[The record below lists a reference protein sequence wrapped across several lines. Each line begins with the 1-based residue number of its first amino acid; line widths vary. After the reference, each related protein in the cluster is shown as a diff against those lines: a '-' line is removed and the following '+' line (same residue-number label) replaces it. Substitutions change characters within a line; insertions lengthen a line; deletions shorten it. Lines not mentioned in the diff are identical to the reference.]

1 VLKNLSQK
9 TILYSFLSFIPFIII
24 LIALILNC
32 GGTSTATPD
41 DNDDDDGVVA
51 GETIDGDDTTVSNG
65 TITKATMTVEGTS
78 RSVSF
83 FVPTD
88 VGSSPPLVIAFHG
101 TSGNSEEWVAS
112 GDPSGLQYLAH
123 ANGFIIAAPQSRY
136 IDDEDWDHEGFSDY
150 YWETAAPNGQSTA
163 TNVDL
168 MFVQQIIASAATTYG
183 INTNRVYSL
192 GFSNGG
198 FFALLT
204 AMVLNDE
211 IAAFAEAG
219 SGLVTC
225 ETTRSCTAE
234 VASSTTCS
242 TIIASSGCSCSG
254 SEKPITIP
262 SSGRKVP
269 GFLGHNN
276 QDDTV
281 SVYYTCYLANR
292 LDDLGYTYE
301 VLIGDE
307 EGHGFPSGF
316 LPDAW
321 EFMSA
326 YELP

>member
-1 VLKNLSQK
+1 
-9 TILYSFLSFIPFIII
+9 
-24 LIALILNC
+24 
-32 GGTSTATPD
+32 
-41 DNDDDDGVVA
+41 
-51 GETIDGDDTTVSNG
+51 
-65 TITKATMTVEGTS
+65 
-78 RSVSF
+78 
-83 FVPTD
+83 
-88 VGSSPPLVIAFHG
+88 
-101 TSGNSEEWVAS
+101 
-112 GDPSGLQYLAH
+112 
-123 ANGFIIAAPQSRY
+123 IAAPQSRY
-136 IDDEDWDHEGFSDY
+136 IDEEDWDHEGFSDY
-150 YWETAAPNGQSTA
+150 YWETAAPDGQSA
-163 TNVDL
+163 DTNPDL
-168 MFVQQIIASAATTYG
+168 MFVRQIIADAATTYS
-183 INTNRVYSL
+183 INTNRVYAL

-198 FFALLT
+198 FFAVLT

-211 IAAFAEAG
+211 IAAFAEGG

-225 ETTRSCTAE
+225 DTTRSCTAQ

-281 SVYYTCYLANR
+281 SVYYTCYLADR
-292 LDDLGYTYE
+292 LEDLGYTYE

-307 EGHGFPSGF
+307 EGHGFPNGF

-321 EFMSA
+321 DFMSA

>member
-1 VLKNLSQK
+1 MRRKVGLPGGTTEDVPPGVSGRGLKECRQV
-9 TILYSFLSFIPFIII
+9 FGEQHI
-24 LIALILNC
+24 LIEENF
-32 GGTSTATPD
+32 PR
-41 DNDDDDGVVA
+41 
-51 GETIDGDDTTVSNG
+51 GDFE
-65 TITKATMTVEGTS
+65 IAI
-78 RSVSF
+78 R
-83 FVPTD
+83 VP
-88 VGSSPPLVIAFHG
+88 A
-101 TSGNSEEWVAS
+101 
-112 GDPSGLQYLAH
+112 
-123 ANGFIIAAPQSRY
+123 
-136 IDDEDWDHEGFSDY
+136 
-150 YWETAAPNGQSTA
+150 
-163 TNVDL
+163 
-168 MFVQQIIASAATTYG
+168 QQIIASAATTYG